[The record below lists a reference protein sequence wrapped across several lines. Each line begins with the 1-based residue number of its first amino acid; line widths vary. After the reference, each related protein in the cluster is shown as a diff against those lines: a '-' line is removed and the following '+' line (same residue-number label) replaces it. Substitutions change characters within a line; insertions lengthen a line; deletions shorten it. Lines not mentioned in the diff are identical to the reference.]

1 MKVARYQS
9 SAGPER
15 LGLVTSLAG
24 RELLVDVASAAA
36 ARCGGST
43 PGSVMGLI
51 EGGAAAMDA
60 TRELLL

>member
-36 ARCGGST
+36 ARCGSST